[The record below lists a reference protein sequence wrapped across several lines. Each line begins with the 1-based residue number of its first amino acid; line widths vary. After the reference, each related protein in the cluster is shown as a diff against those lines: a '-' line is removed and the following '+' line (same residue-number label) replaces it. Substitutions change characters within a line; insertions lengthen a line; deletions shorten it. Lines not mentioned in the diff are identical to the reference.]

1 MNKKQ
6 ESNCACC
13 QVVDFSKDG
22 FKHLMRH
29 AVFEREAKID
39 ICKTNLILNFRP
51 NEDEYPEFARINAML
66 VEADRVIVTQK
77 QTKRLIN
84 ELIEAQGIGLFVDRA
99 CIGLKQ
105 KKRIAP
111 FAAGGSHRVRCPP
124 PVPCREELLRR
135 FRSNI
140 LRLGKYRLSCDGR
153 GEQHSSK

>member
-84 ELIEAQGIGLFVDRA
+84 ELIETQGIAWRN
-99 CIGLKQ
+99 
-105 KKRIAP
+105 
-111 FAAGGSHRVRCPP
+111 
-124 PVPCREELLRR
+124 VPSFNELDHAEQGQTRLA
-135 FRSNI
+135 FR
-140 LRLGKYRLSCDGR
+140 GKNDGR
-153 GEQHSSK
+153 HVLRQSNVLSFADVAANVL

>member
-29 AVFEREAKID
+29 AVFEREARID

-84 ELIEAQGIGLFVDRA
+84 ELIETQGIGLFVDRA
-99 CIGLKQ
+99 CLGLKQ
-105 KKRIAP
+105 KSA
-111 FAAGGSHRVRCPP
+111 S
-124 PVPCREELLRR
+124 LL
-135 FRSNI
+135 
-140 LRLGKYRLSCDGR
+140 
-153 GEQHSSK
+153 